1 LKKGDDEQFKSVLL
15 NRRSFPAVK
24 IGILAVGKDFQ
35 KQGIGSSLLDAL
47 IYTFINQSN
56 KTGCMFVTVD
66 AVKDAIEF
74 YSKNNFRFLSED
86 DLEKDTMQMY
96 RCLL

>member
-1 LKKGDDEQFKSVLL
+1 MYVCNCRCRE
-15 NRRSFPAVK
+15 
-24 IGILAVGKDFQ
+24 
-35 KQGIGSSLLDAL
+35 
-47 IYTFINQSN
+47 
-56 KTGCMFVTVD
+56 
-66 AVKDAIEF
+66 DAIEF